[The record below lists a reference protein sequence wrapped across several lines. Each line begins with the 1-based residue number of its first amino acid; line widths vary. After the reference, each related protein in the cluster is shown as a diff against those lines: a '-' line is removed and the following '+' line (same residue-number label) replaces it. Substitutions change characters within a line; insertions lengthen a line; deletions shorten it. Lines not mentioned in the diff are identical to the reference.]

1 MQTCKVDGVV
11 NMNIFCN
18 TSIQGLTLQCGK
30 APLNSI
36 ATLLSTSRCKLP
48 VQSLWVSDL
57 PVILLSE
64 AAVPRVVSVD
74 WVTCFE
80 TTQRAQRLLCQKLVP
95 HLYSC
100 LEQLRSRQ

>member
-1 MQTCKVDGVV
+1 MQTCKVNGVV
-11 NMNIFCN
+11 SVNLFYK
-18 TSIQGLTLQCGK
+18 TSIQGFMLQCYK
-30 APLNSI
+30 APLNSK

-64 AAVPRVVSVD
+64 AAVPRFVSVD

-80 TTQRAQRLLCQKLVP
+80 ARQRSRHLLRQKLVP
-95 HLYSC
+95 CLYSG